1 MGAQDTLAAIRRCA
15 NDAHL
20 LLSERD
26 KAIVKARRQGSTQQE
41 IADAAGL
48 SKQGVAKIL
57 VRKG

>member
-1 MGAQDTLAAIRRCA
+1 MGAQDTLAAIKRYA

-57 VRKG
+57 VRKV